1 MNTDIAPVAA
11 SATEQEAHE
20 HAQSETWEGILVITP
35 DMVEQILDAN
45 DLADITE
52 E

>member
-20 HAQSETWEGILVITP
+20 QTPTETWAGILLITP